1 MSDICVLCTT
11 IKRHILKIFSKEMV
25 LTLLTIK
32 IKKILA
38 IKMYKVFKGIIP
50 QIVKKVF
57 QFRDAMQC
65 NENKIKRNKMT

>member
-38 IKMYKVFKGIIP
+38 IKMFKVFKGIIP